1 MLVLINAMK
10 SISRSI
16 GRNVLIGII
25 VLSISVSSCVA
36 LAIRNAASEAET
48 AGIDMVNITGTITV
62 DRQKLMEAAIGNS
75 GGQGGRP
82 DMSGMRELLSK
93 YQDLSL
99 SELQTYAQSDYV
111 KNFYY
116 QSSISLNAS
125 GDLEPYSTQTSGNS
139 NSGSANN
146 SNRTDNRIPGGGMGG
161 PGMPGGGGM
170 GGGFTMGDFTVT
182 GYSSE
187 DAMTKFINGTAKI
200 TDGEMFDVSS
210 SDMKCL
216 ISSELAAFN
225 GLSVGD
231 TIVLANPNAEDETYT
246 LTIAGIYTDSS
257 SGESGNQMR
266 FSTSMDPANLICI
279 SYGSLQVIKDHSA
292 SVAKT
297 ETNDYGMETTTAI
310 TDQFTG
316 TFVFANLK
324 NYNLF
329 GEELRTK
336 GLSEYYTLSSTDI
349 NNYEASLLPL
359 KNLFRFAATML
370 IVILAIGAVI
380 LIVINVFNIRERK
393 YEVGVLTAIGIKKSK
408 VALQFVTELLCVTLL
423 FIVIGAGVGAVV
435 SVPVS
440 NSLLSTQIEQMQ
452 SKSSAQ
458 NENFGRPGRPGD
470 MDGNMPQMGG
480 GRWSMGGGM
489 LSVFSGNQGK
499 VNYLDKINATVNFR
513 VIAQLIVIGVV
524 LTIIS
529 SLAAVI
535 FVMRYEPLKI
545 LANRT

>member
-82 DMSGMRELLSK
+82 DMSGMRELMSK

-146 SNRTDNRIPGGGMGG
+146 SNRTDNGTP
-161 PGMPGGGGM
+161 GGGM

-200 TDGEMFDVSS
+200 TDGEVFDVSS

-279 SYGSLQVIKDHSA
+279 SYGSLQTIKDYSA

-310 TDQFTG
+310 RDQFTG
-316 TFVFANLK
+316 TFVFSNLE

-359 KNLFRFAATML
+359 KNLSRFAATML

-408 VALQFVTELLCVTLL
+408 VALQFVMELLCVTLL
-423 FIVIGAGVGAVV
+423 FIVIGAGVGAAV

-440 NSLLSTQIEQMQ
+440 NSLLSSQIEQMQ

-458 NENFGRPGRPGD
+458 NENFGRPDRPGD

-480 GRWSMGGGM
+480 GRWSMGGSM

-513 VIAQLIVIGVV
+513 VIAQLIVIGIV